1 MKQKALK
8 DYRPSYPKKLLRG
21 TALAAAALLAVGGAG
36 CRARGNNAASNGAP
50 TPTEAP
56 IPTEAPEELVLD
68 GEVGIELPAEM
79 GEPTVDD
86 PDDLVL
92 DGEVAVDEYPDEYD
106 DTLLGGEPLPDDSYE
121 EEDPKGEREEPALM
135 GKIAVFDEPEEP

>member
-36 CRARGNNAASNGAP
+36 CRARTDSAAANG
-50 TPTEAP
+50 PTEAP

-92 DGEVAVDEYPDEYD
+92 DGEIAIDEYPDEYD

-121 EEDPKGEREEPALM
+121 EGDTESEGREEPALM